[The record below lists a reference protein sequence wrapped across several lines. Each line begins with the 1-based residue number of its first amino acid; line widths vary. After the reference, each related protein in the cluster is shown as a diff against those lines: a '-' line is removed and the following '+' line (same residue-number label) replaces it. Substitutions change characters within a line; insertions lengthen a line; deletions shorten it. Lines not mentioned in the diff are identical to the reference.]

1 MTAMIAAP
9 APLLSFD
16 TTDPAFV
23 ADPWRRYR
31 EIRELGGVVF
41 NEQINRWMVS
51 DFDLNKQILGAP
63 EKFGSERGQVEHA
76 AVFGGPT
83 MEFYDGPHH
92 DRIRSIWSGD
102 FTPRALARLRP
113 VITGIV
119 RARLHPVAARL
130 RDGETVEV
138 VSELTRGIPT
148 EVIAHMLG
156 VEPAMVGQFT
166 AWSDA
171 MGASAEG
178 YSMPGEHGAELIA
191 AGKVA
196 TAQLNSYIR
205 EQLPHRG
212 RPVGDE
218 WDLIATMVHHEYA
231 CEHMTEQEIVAGN
244 TQLVFAG
251 NETTA
256 KLLAQIVT
264 TLAAHPDQR
273 RAIDAD
279 RSLIPAAVEE
289 VHRFETVSHSIFR
302 DAIGDDAR
310 VGDVVVGDGERLTLL
325 LGAANRDPRRWERA
339 DEFDV
344 TRKKLPHLGFA
355 FGLHSCL
362 GMNLTRLE
370 AQIFTEELLDA
381 VADWHVDTPIEYGT
395 NYTVRGPSRVLMCA
409 ERPIRGVRAPA

>member
-1 MTAMIAAP
+1 MAAMVAAHF
-9 APLLSFD
+9 PLLSFD

-23 ADPWRRYR
+23 ADPWARYR

-41 NEQINRWMVS
+41 NERINRWMVGE
-51 DFDLNKQILGAP
+51 FDLVKQILSAP
-63 EKFGSERGQVEHA
+63 SRFGSERGQVEHA

-102 FTPRALARLRP
+102 FRPRTLAALRP

-119 RARLHPVAARL
+119 RARLEPVAARL
-130 RDGETVEV
+130 RDGESVEV

-156 VEPAMVGQFT
+156 VEQEMVGQFT

-191 AGKVA
+191 AGKHA

-205 EQLPHRG
+205 EQLPRRG
-212 RPVGDE
+212 CPAEGS
-218 WDLIATMVHHEYA
+218 WDLIGTMVGHDYA
-231 CEHMTEQEIVAGN
+231 CEHMTEQEIVASN

-256 KLLAQIVT
+256 KLLAQIVA
-264 TLAAHPDQR
+264 TLAGHPDQR
-273 RAIDAD
+273 RILQSNPTLALDA
-279 RSLIPAAVEE
+279 AEE
-289 VHRFETVSHSIFR
+289 VHRLETVSHSIFR
-302 DAIGDDAR
+302 D
-310 VGDVVVGDGERLTLL
+310 VVGDGTAIGDVPVADGERITLL
-325 LGAANRDPRRWERA
+325 LGAANRDPRRWERP
-339 DEFDV
+339 DDFDI
-344 TRKKLPHLGFA
+344 TRRKLSHLGFA

-362 GMNLTRLE
+362 GMNLARLE
-370 AQIFTEELLDA
+370 AQIFVEELIDTVGDWQLAGPLD
-381 VADWHVDTPIEYGT
+381 YGT
-395 NYTVRGPSRVLMCA
+395 NYTVRGPSRVLVSL
-409 ERPIRGVRAPA
+409 G

>member
-1 MTAMIAAP
+1 MAAMVAAHF
-9 APLLSFD
+9 PLLSFD

-23 ADPWRRYR
+23 ADPWARYR
-31 EIRELGGVVF
+31 EIRGLGGVVF
-41 NEQINRWMVS
+41 NERINRWMVS
-51 DFDLNKQILGAP
+51 DFDLNKQILSAP
-63 EKFGSERGQVEHA
+63 EIFGSERGQMEHA

-102 FTPRALARLRP
+102 FRPRTLARLRP
-113 VITGIV
+113 VITEIV
-119 RARLHPVAARL
+119 RARLDPVTARL

-156 VEPAMVGQFT
+156 VEPAMVAQFT

-178 YSMPGEHGAELIA
+178 YSMPNEHGAELIA
-191 AGKVA
+191 AGKHA

-205 EQLPHRG
+205 DELPR
-212 RPVGDE
+212 RSCPVADE
-218 WDLIATMVHHEYA
+218 WDLIGTMVAHEYA
-231 CEHMTEQEIVAGN
+231 CEHMTEQEIVASN

-256 KLLAQIVT
+256 KLLAQIVA

-273 RAIDAD
+273 RILQSD
-279 RSLIPAAVEE
+279 RGLALDAVEE
-289 VHRFETVSHSIFR
+289 VHRHETVSHSIFR
-302 DAIGDDAR
+302 DAMGESAT
-310 VGDVVVGDGERLTLL
+310 VGDIRIGDGERITLL
-325 LGAANRDPRRWERA
+325 LGAANRDPQRWE
-339 DEFDV
+339 DPDTFDI
-344 TRKKLPHLGFA
+344 TRRKLSHLGFA

-362 GMNLTRLE
+362 GMNLARLE
-370 AQIFTEELLDA
+370 AQIFLEELIETVGDWQLAGPLD
-381 VADWHVDTPIEYGT
+381 YGT
-395 NYTVRGPSRVLMCA
+395 NYTVRGPRQVLVA
-409 ERPIRGVRAPA
+409 AA

>member
-1 MTAMIAAP
+1 MAAMVATHF
-9 APLLSFD
+9 PLLSFD

-23 ADPWRRYR
+23 ADPWARYR
-31 EIRELGGVVF
+31 EIRELGGAVF
-41 NEQINRWMVS
+41 NERINRWMVGE
-51 DFDLNKQILGAP
+51 FDLVKQILSAP
-63 EKFGSERGQVEHA
+63 LQFGSERGQVEHA

-102 FTPRALARLRP
+102 FKPRTLARLRP
-113 VITGIV
+113 VITDIV
-119 RARLHPVAARL
+119 RARLEPVAARL

-156 VEPAMVGQFT
+156 VEPEMVGQFT

-191 AGKVA
+191 AGKSA
-196 TAQLNSYIR
+196 TAQLNTYIR
-205 EQLPHRG
+205 EQLPSRTC
-212 RPVGDE
+212 PADDE
-218 WDLIATMVHHEYA
+218 WDLIGTMVDHEYA
-231 CEHMTEQEIVAGN
+231 CEHMTEQEIVASN

-256 KLLAQIVT
+256 KLLAQIVA

-273 RAIDAD
+273 RLLQAD
-279 RSLIPAAVEE
+279 PTLALDAVEE
-289 VHRFETVSHSIFR
+289 VHRLETVSHSIFR
-302 DAIGDDAR
+302 DVVGESVA
-310 VGDVVVGDGERLTLL
+310 VGDIAMADGERITLL
-325 LGAANRDPRRWERA
+325 LGAANRDPRRWEHP
-339 DEFDV
+339 DNFDI
-344 TRKKLPHLGFA
+344 TRRKLSHLGFA

-362 GMNLTRLE
+362 GMNLARLE
-370 AQIFTEELLDA
+370 AQIFLEELIETVGDWQVAGPLD
-381 VADWHVDTPIEYGT
+381 YGT
-395 NYTVRGPSRVLMCA
+395 NYTVRGPGRVLVSL
-409 ERPIRGVRAPA
+409 G